1 MSTSGLGKTYS
12 NGEAIVRQGET
23 GDCMFAVQQGRLE
36 VVKHSQNGEV
46 RIALLEE
53 GDIFGEMAIF
63 EREVRSATIRALGE
77 ARVLTVDKKT
87 FLRRVQEDPSL
98 AFNLVRM
105 MSRRIRKLSSEVA
118 SYAKAQTAH
127 EAAGPKGQPGNRR
140 SGADRRTGA
149 DRRAGKERRNA
160 AARAA

>member
-12 NGEAIVRQGET
+12 SGQVIVRQGES

-36 VVKHSQNGEV
+36 VVKESKGGEV
-46 RIALLEE
+46 RIAVLEE

-118 SYAKAQTAH
+118 SFAKVQAAH
-127 EAAGPKGQPGNRR
+127 EAAVPKGQPGNRR
-140 SGADRRTGA
+140 SGADRRIGA